1 MEPVSLMEYFS
12 MTKYKNF
19 LKEKYI
25 KIGPHMKV
33 NLDQLNTRI
42 YLRLLILS
50 VLMMLT
56 VYAFPQVFDFTIA
69 EDDVEILNGMHDGRH
84 VSWDPSFIV

>member
-1 MEPVSLMEYFS
+1 M
-12 MTKYKNF
+12 
-19 LKEKYI
+19 
-25 KIGPHMKV
+25 
-33 NLDQLNTRI
+33 NLGQLNTRM

-50 VLMMLT
+50 VFMMLT

-84 VSWDPSFIV
+84 VSWDPSFIVWTKVWAFPCFLRDQWVTPCNFNSEKVTVRI

>member
-1 MEPVSLMEYFS
+1 MAL
-12 MTKYKNF
+12 
-19 LKEKYI
+19 
-25 KIGPHMKV
+25 
-33 NLDQLNTRI
+33 NLNESWSVNTRI
-42 YLRLLILS
+42 CIKLLILS
-50 VLMMLT
+50 VFMILT